1 MQKVLVRLCLVK
13 LPETSLRVLRVKLLL
28 SEEGYGVVVFLEL
41 ELEQSLERVNHIFVA
56 REPFAAHHLSLVSE
70 GSGPVQE
77 VCEFGPIVMVCEDAI
92 HVQNTTTVDLD
103 FCDRGI
109 DGVKEPVNP
118 E

>member
-41 ELEQSLERVNHIFVA
+41 ELEQSLERVNHVFVA

-77 VCEFGPIVMVCEDAI
+77 VCEFGPIVMVCEDVI
-92 HVQNTTTVDLD
+92 HVLFQLIILN
-103 FCDRGI
+103 G
-109 DGVKEPVNP
+109 KP
-118 E
+118 